1 MMIYPKTATLFLKL
15 VFLTLS
21 FLSAFALSKAD
32 NVDEVLSLQA
42 PIFSSAYSVEEAFN
56 QHRKLPQ
63 DDIWWTVYGPSMA
76 WNFKNLHQI
85 FPTVNVYRQ
94 GEVRQLL
101 SRRDK
106 RIENFSVTVGG
117 EEKSFSDFLFSE
129 SSTAMG
135 VLILHKGDIVFEA
148 YPRMKPHEKPIY
160 WSVAKSFVG
169 VLVRM
174 LEEAGRIDVS
184 LPIDEY
190 ITSLRESDLSGISVR
205 DLLDMASGLK
215 CSDSY
220 EARDSCYYRY
230 SMSIGDG
237 YREND
242 PPDNPYDFA
251 AQLTSNICNNKSP

>member
-1 MMIYPKTATLFLKL
+1 
-15 VFLTLS
+15 
-21 FLSAFALSKAD
+21 
-32 NVDEVLSLQA
+32 
-42 PIFSSAYSVEEAFN
+42 
-56 QHRKLPQ
+56 
-63 DDIWWTVYGPSMA
+63 
-76 WNFKNLHQI
+76 
-85 FPTVNVYRQ
+85 
-94 GEVRQLL
+94 
-101 SRRDK
+101 
-106 RIENFSVTVGG
+106 
-117 EEKSFSDFLFSE
+117 
-129 SSTAMG
+129 MG

-174 LEEAGRIDVS
+174 LEEAGQIDVS
-184 LPIDEY
+184 RPIDEY
-190 ITSLRESDLSGISVR
+190 ITSLRQSDLAGISVR

-251 AQLTSNICNNKSP
+251 AS